1 MGRGRFVDSNTL
13 VVFERA
19 ACSKAEWAAQSL
31 MRNEESDEVLTVDE
45 NYSFKNQDLPNAK
58 AHVHFVI
65 IIKYPSPFELST
77 FIC

>member
-1 MGRGRFVDSNTL
+1 MWLRIPGRGVGRGRFVDSNTL

-45 NYSFKNQDLPNAK
+45 NYSFKK
-58 AHVHFVI
+58 FVM
-65 IIKYPSPFELST
+65 ERRGN
-77 FIC
+77 